1 MINSFKRHG
10 ILYSPHKK
18 ASNRSHLHT
27 WHIDAPALFNSVC
40 RYADWL
46 EAACNTCRP
55 GECDTEHSLSE
66 LRKTL
71 YLARLDGY
79 IEAIEA
85 FTGIH
90 YNFTRTDDYYGI
102 CDDDECFIYKVLRQI
117 K

>member
-1 MINSFKRHG
+1 MPRKVKLKKR
-10 ILYSPHKK
+10 SSAVSDTPKW
-18 ASNRSHLHT
+18 RRDVPT
-27 WHIDAPALFNSVC
+27 LFNSVC
-40 RYADWL
+40 QYADWL
-46 EAACNTCRP
+46 DAICIACPPAEQIVERQLC
-55 GECDTEHSLSE
+55 E
-66 LRKTL
+66 LQKSI

-102 CDDDECFIYKVLRQI
+102 CDDDEDFIYKVPRCL